1 MGRSRAVAHFVAFLT
16 LALASARGSASPQDY
31 SGLLEQSLTPPA
43 GAASAPIGSM
53 RPEVARSA
61 DTALSDSLVL
71 HGYSRGLR
79 NLDTATPHLRG
90 TREVAVYA
98 QVSPAVVLILNGDSL
113 GSGTLI
119 DERGLI
125 VTNYH
130 VVQGS
135 AHVGVIFKPAVE
147 GARVTKAQVIA
158 ANVVR
163 VDQIADLALVR
174 VQEVPPQ
181 AHSARLASIKGLQ
194 VGDDVHAIGHPT
206 GEAWTYTRGIVSQI
220 RRDYDWHAEDNVGH
234 HADVIQTQTPI
245 NPGNSGG
252 PLLNNDAEVVGVNS
266 FKGEGEGLN
275 FAVSADAVRTLLAAV
290 SDRLAR
296 PIQTKA
302 NTKTTA
308 CEPKVLKSWRIT
320 DPVGTDALVDLD
332 CDGDGDVI
340 YQTPDDTSL
349 PTFILIDSKHAG
361 RIDIVMVCPKRDG
374 YPSYAL
380 YDTTGS
386 GKPDMVGY
394 FRNHEF
400 EPYKVEPYRP

>member
-1 MGRSRAVAHFVAFLT
+1 MGRSHAVAHFLAFLI
-16 LALASARGSASPQDY
+16 LALASARGIASPEDY
-31 SGLLEQSLTPPA
+31 SGLLNQSLTPPA
-43 GAASAPIGSM
+43 AAATAPLGPL
-53 RPEVARSA
+53 RPEVAESA
-61 DTALSDSLVL
+61 DTALGDSLLL
-71 HGYSRGLR
+71 HRYSQGLR
-79 NLDTATPHLRG
+79 NLDTGSPPHLRG
-90 TREVAVYA
+90 TRDVAVYA

-119 DERGLI
+119 NESGLI

-135 AHVGVIFKPAVE
+135 GRVGVIFKPAVE
-147 GARVTKAQVIA
+147 GTRVTKAQVIA

-163 VDQIADLALVR
+163 VDQIADLALIR

-181 AHSARLASIKGLQ
+181 AHSARLASIKDLQ

-220 RRDYDWHAEDNVGH
+220 RRGYDWHAEDNVEH

-275 FAVSADAVRTLLAAV
+275 FAVSADAVRTLLAAG

-302 NTKTTA
+302 KTTA
-308 CEPKVLKSWRIT
+308 CEPKVLKSWRTT
-320 DPVGTDALVDLD
+320 DPVGTNALVDLD

-340 YQTPDDTSL
+340 YQTPDDTSR
-349 PTFILIDSKHAG
+349 PTLILIDSKHAG

-386 GKPDMVGY
+386 GKPDTVGY

-400 EPYKVEPYRP
+400 EPYKVEPYQP